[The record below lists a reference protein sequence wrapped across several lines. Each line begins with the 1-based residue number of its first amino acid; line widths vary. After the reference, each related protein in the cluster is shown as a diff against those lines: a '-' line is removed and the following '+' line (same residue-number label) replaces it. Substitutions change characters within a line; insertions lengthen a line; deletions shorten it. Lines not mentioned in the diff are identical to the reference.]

1 MSALDI
7 LGVDHVELAIAD
19 LDLATGLF
27 ADQYGLEVYARS
39 ADASDGVR
47 AVAVG
52 RQGVRLVL
60 TAAGDADHPAAAFVE
75 RHGDGVSAIGLAT
88 PDAAAAFAEAVRR
101 GARPV
106 VEPTTRDGVVTASIT
121 GFGDVVHTF
130 VQRLPGVDARALPG
144 LPVAGPGAVEEAS
157 AEGPA
162 TGEPRPTPG
171 LHTVDHFAVCLEA
184 GQLVPT
190 VEFYKTVLDFD
201 MVFTERIVVG
211 KQAMDSMV
219 VQNRS
224 GTVTL
229 TLIEPDLSREPGQI
243 DQFIKDH
250 GGAGVQH
257 IAFATDDIVQ
267 DVARLGA
274 NGVAFLRTPGAYY
287 DLVPERLDLLRHSV
301 DGLRELNIL
310 VDQDQD
316 GQLLQI
322 FTRSV
327 HPRGTLFFE
336 VIERLGA
343 RTFGSG
349 NIKALYTAVELE
361 QSRTDEAAR

>member
-7 LGVDHVELAIAD
+7 LGVDHVELAVAD
-19 LDLATGLF
+19 LNVATELF
-27 ADQYGLEVYARS
+27 VDRYGLGVYARS
-39 ADASDGVR
+39 TETPDGVR
-47 AVAVG
+47 TVAVG
-52 RQGVRLVL
+52 RQGIRLVL
-60 TAAGDADHPAAAFVE
+60 TEAGDADHPAAAYVE
-75 RHGDGVSAIGLAT
+75 RHGDGVSGIALST
-88 PDAAAAFAEAVRR
+88 PDAEAAFTEAVRR

-106 VEPTTRDGVVTASIT
+106 AAPTTRDGVVTASIG

-130 VQRLPGVDARALPG
+130 VQRLPGADERALPG
-144 LPVAGPGAVEEAS
+144 LSVVEEDPVTGGRRS
-157 AEGPA
+157 AL
-162 TGEPRPTPG
+162 G

-184 GQLVPT
+184 GQLIPT
-190 VEFYKTVLDFD
+190 VEFYRTVLGFD

-211 KQAMDSMV
+211 RQAMDSMV
-219 VQNRS
+219 VQSRS
-224 GTVTL
+224 GSVTL

-257 IAFATDDIVQ
+257 IAFATDDIVR
-267 DVARLGA
+267 DVSRLGA
-274 NGVAFLRTPGAYY
+274 NGVGFLRTPGAYY
-287 DLVPERLDLLRHSV
+287 DLVPERLALLRHSV

-361 QSRTDEAAR
+361 QARNEATR